1 MGASGTSYI
10 IEGPATI
17 YYGAGDCNALA
28 YKKIVT
34 GADATSAAEVN
45 ANILGVTETGV
56 TISSQLMTH
65 RISTDD
71 YGGTEGP
78 PAELLI
84 LGGTASI
91 QGTLVKW
98 GKTAFE
104 DLKAGLRNV
113 TPGHIPWPAHGVFGN
128 NGDHLYAFWVVG
140 SKRAFYF
147 PKCELATQPREWQIS
162 VLERRMN
169 LNITAYAANIFS
181 SSSQNPHIFY
191 TPPINDPEDKV
202 GNLFP
207 KCDPEVNPVF
217 GS

>member
-17 YYGAGDCNALA
+17 YYGAGNCNATEYLEIIT
-28 YKKIVT
+28 K
-34 GADATSAAEVN
+34 ADAADLGSVN
-45 ANILGVTETGV
+45 ATILGVTETGV
-56 TISSQLMTH
+56 TISTQLMTH
-65 RISTDD
+65 RISADD
-71 YGGTEGP
+71 YGGNEGP

-84 LGGTASI
+84 LGASASI

-98 GKTAFE
+98 GKDAFE

-113 TPGHIPWPAHGVFGN
+113 TPGHVPWPAHGVFG
-128 NGDHLYAFWVVG
+128 GSGQHLYAFWVVG

-169 LNITAYAANIFS
+169 LNITAYAANVFGIRN
-181 SSSQNPHIFY
+181 QNPHIFY

-202 GNLFP
+202 NALFP
-207 KCDPEVNPVF
+207 SCDSEVNPVV
-217 GS
+217 S